1 MSSQSVSDITRVRP
15 SALGEEL
22 RSLRRERGIKQ
33 QDLAAQAGISRSY
46 LCDIERGRVSN
57 PSIQVLD
64 GLAASLGIA
73 RLDLLQAAGV
83 VERGEGNSADHRLQK
98 LVAVFRDLSDEG
110 QRSVDRFAHFVH
122 AEEHRWVQTSID
134 RTSGTDRGRTIQKG
148 SPLFATAEPDS
159 DPPVD

>member
-1 MSSQSVSDITRVRP
+1 MSSQSVSEITRVRP

-57 PSIQVLD
+57 PSLPVLD

-83 VERGEGNSADHRLQK
+83 VESGESNTADHRLQK

-122 AEEHRWVQTSID
+122 AEEHRWVQTSIN
-134 RTSGTDRGRTIQKG
+134 RTSATDRGPTIQEG
-148 SPLFATAEPDS
+148 SPLFSTS
-159 DPPVD
+159 DPDADQTVE

>member
-1 MSSQSVSDITRVRP
+1 MTSQPATETTRERP
-15 SALGEEL
+15 SALGAEL
-22 RSLRRERGIKQ
+22 RSMRRERGIKQ

-57 PSIQVLD
+57 PSLQVLD

-73 RLDLLQAAGV
+73 RLDLLHAAGV
-83 VERGEGNSADHRLQK
+83 VESAESSTSDHRLQR

-110 QRSVDRFAHFVH
+110 QRSVDRYAHFVH

-134 RTSGTDRGRTIQKG
+134 GPAGRDRGAAIQETP
-148 SPLFATAEPDS
+148 PLFLANDS
-159 DPPVD
+159 DPLD

>member
-1 MSSQSVSDITRVRP
+1 MANQSVAATTRDRP
-15 SALGEEL
+15 SALGAEL
-22 RSLRRERGIKQ
+22 RAIRRERGIKQ

-57 PSIQVLD
+57 PSLQVLD

-83 VERGEGNSADHRLQK
+83 VESAESGAADHRLQR
-98 LVAVFRDLSDEG
+98 LVAVFRDLSEEG

-122 AEEHRWVQTSID
+122 AEEHRWVQTSIEGPGGRD
-134 RTSGTDRGRTIQKG
+134 RTPTIQEM
-148 SPLFATAEPDS
+148 PTLFDASDPDS
-159 DPPVD
+159 V